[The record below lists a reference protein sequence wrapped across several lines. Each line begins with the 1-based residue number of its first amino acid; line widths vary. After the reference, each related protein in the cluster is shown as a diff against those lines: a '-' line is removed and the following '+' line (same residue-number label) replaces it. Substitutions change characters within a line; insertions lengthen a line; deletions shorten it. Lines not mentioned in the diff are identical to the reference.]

1 MTNIAGTIHANR
13 DPRTP
18 DRSFPAANPGQGS
31 YPGQGSA
38 PKRKFVAKGHD
49 AQLQEAQLGQIPVE
63 LTMMSGI
70 SHFGIITKRDKFTI
84 TLTHSDGGDPDRTGC
99 PEIFYKHAIEGVLLK
114 TKES

>member
-18 DRSFPAANPGQGS
+18 TTPS
-31 YPGQGSA
+31 YPGQGSNPGQGSFPA
-38 PKRKFVAKGHD
+38 KRKFVAKGHD